1 MVDRLCDRDSTSM
14 IPISLKHQ
22 LLIARFSARTCQF
35 MSGHS
40 YGPTGLP
47 RPGEAISLLALLER
61 EYVELFSN
69 LAEQISGSL
78 HWHSVHDILTNLL
91 HLRGK

>member
-1 MVDRLCDRDSTSM
+1 M
-14 IPISLKHQ
+14 IPSSLKHQ
-22 LLIARFSARTCQF
+22 LLISRFSARICQF

-47 RPGEAISLLALLER
+47 RPAEAISLLALLKR

-78 HWHSVHDILTNLL
+78 YLHSVRGIPTNLI

>member
-1 MVDRLCDRDSTSM
+1 MIDHLCDRDSIGM
-14 IPISLKHQ
+14 IPASLKHQ
-22 LLIARFSARTCQF
+22 LLVSRFSARVCQF

-47 RPGEAISLLALLER
+47 RPGEGMSLLALLER
-61 EYVELFSN
+61 EYVELSST

-78 HWHSVHDILTNLL
+78 H
-91 HLRGK
+91 